1 MATEIVTAKAGM
13 NHVDSED
20 IGALYA
26 GGFGPGRYALAIGE
40 NLKCTMKDAN
50 TLVIGTGGL
59 MFDGRFVRVKN
70 AEELTVT
77 NGTQGQWRKDLAV
90 LTYERDPS
98 NNNIETVSWEVVR
111 GTPAASESA
120 AKAPS
125 IETGSILDG
134 DEKARVAVAEVDL
147 NGLSPTCKL
156 LLSSV
161 RQLTETNKLLDQ
173 TRDSVSQLKSSY
185 VRSTVGSGYIEFCR
199 VGVIVVMNMYN
210 ITANLS
216 GSWSTTLVGTVPEG
230 FRPNAQLRQ
239 RCQVANVDGDRS
251 SGLWIKPSGEMY
263 VANFGGTGLSGSYP
277 FSCTAC
283 WPSA

>member
-1 MATEIVTAKAGM
+1 MATEIVTAKAGT

-90 LTYERDPS
+90 LTYERDTS

-173 TRDSVSQLKSSY
+173 TRESVSQKVGVTYGVEDDDANLDNCTATGQYSLFNAKKAPIADWMNIYVMRFADNPNYVSQLAVSVTGAVY
-185 VRSTVGSGYIEFCR
+185 VRTR
-199 VGVIVVMNMYN
+199 VRGTWND
-210 ITANLS
+210 
-216 GSWSTTLVGTVPEG
+216 WSKL
-230 FRPNAQLRQ
+230 
-239 RCQVANVDGDRS
+239 
-251 SGLWIKPSGEMY
+251 
-263 VANFGGTGLSGSYP
+263 
-277 FSCTAC
+277 
-283 WPSA
+283 

>member
-1 MATEIVTAKAGM
+1 MATEIVTAKAGT

-90 LTYERDPS
+90 LTYERDTS

-125 IETGSILDG
+125 IETGSIIDG

-161 RQLTETNKLLDQ
+161 RQLTETNKLLDK
-173 TRDSVSQLKSSY
+173 TRESVSLNTEAL
-185 VRSTVGSGYIEFCR
+185 TVGNSHNERLSFGWKQKDSALYVYFYISG
-199 VGVIVVMNMYN
+199 
-210 ITANLS
+210 TAVARLKAD
-216 GSWSTTLVGTVPEG
+216 
-230 FRPNAQLRQ
+230 FPN
-239 RCQVANVDGDRS
+239 
-251 SGLWIKPSGEMY
+251 P
-263 VANFGGTGLSGSYP
+263 
-277 FSCTAC
+277 
-283 WPSA
+283 

>member
-1 MATEIVTAKAGM
+1 MATEIVTAKAGT

-90 LTYERDPS
+90 LTYERDKS

-125 IETGSILDG
+125 IETGSIIDG

-161 RQLTETNKLLDQ
+161 RQLTETNKLLDN
-173 TRDSVSQLKSSY
+173 TRESVSRTDTLYGGSS
-185 VRSTVGSGYIEFCR
+185 
-199 VGVIVVMNMYN
+199 IV
-210 ITANLS
+210 S
-216 GSWSTTLVGTVPEG
+216 GSDLNDFKYAGCWKVSNNTIASSVKNCPVKQAFCLRVRQPLDDDG
-230 FRPNAQLRQ
+230 FSPDKVYAVQELITYRNLRYA
-239 RCQVANVDGDRS
+239 RYYDGYVDEWGA
-251 SGLWIKPSGEMY
+251 WK
-263 VANFGGTGLSGSYP
+263 SY
-277 FSCTAC
+277 
-283 WPSA
+283 